1 VSKLRALAS
10 GPLGASA
17 LVLLFAIPGVILA
30 LSETPL
36 WWVGGA
42 LVAAAATLGARLFS
56 DVIAR
61 ALARLR
67 EPRTLLGRSYR
78 LSDVLLE
85 LLYVG
90 IVCVI
95 GSVMMSEI
103 LGGERPVNHDHTV
116 HYFKAW
122 QLHEYLRQ
130 HGTWLGW
137 SHRWFAGYPINYLY
151 PPGTDFFIN
160 AVYTAGLGMISFSQ
174 AYAYGFWLFHLLTG
188 VSLYAFGRKVGGPH
202 VGVIAAVLCL
212 TDLSNFRMGGWAYTI
227 DFGVWPQTLS
237 LDFSMLALCSLPA
250 LVERR
255 SAAAMGW
262 FAFWMGLAIITHPI
276 QLIALALLLVA
287 TGLAAGFAREVRAGG
302 ALLRLLLGYAL
313 SLLVSSLFLVPFLD
327 SRGEANQMGVWWDT
341 TYEMGKGLLELQ
353 ALPGTLGFVLAF
365 GILALVL
372 MLRSRSFALLLTAFS
387 ALCIP
392 AVSNSTFIDEL
403 HLPSLSYAFASV
415 QFVRLSTMVKPF
427 WFVLAAYC
435 LVTVLAHARS
445 LLLERAPRLPRD
457 SHSRAVALSAT
468 VALLTLPVLV
478 PAAEAF
484 WAKHV
489 RKSQITESDRQLLA
503 DRVGLEHWLL
513 TELPKDGF
521 YRVGVFT
528 GHNHD
533 LLDLGT
539 TIGHPIYKRGFT
551 PASNFIFQPSE
562 NDPAVFDAVNLRFAI
577 SKVYMVPEL
586 FEPIASFG
594 RYRVYRYKHW
604 RSEPF
609 SVFGEGKVKLTRWG
623 DELIELVAGPGSN
636 GTLRLDVSYF
646 SRWHAYRDGVEIPI
660 GIQYLREAQ
669 KDSGFMTVPLQPGT
683 YRFVFERTLSDRA
696 SGWLSLLGLVL
707 CALLIASEWRGA
719 AGAQLARLPQA
730 LAALDR
736 VVDRISEP
744 RWAPVR
750 VTLLWLVALAV
761 LGLGIFLGLMRPP
774 VELHDLTNTNIG
786 RVRYDFLENLRRASA
801 NIEYPERNQPC
812 LRQRDR
818 LVCRDEFGNLD
829 NERYIASTPAE
840 IVEYKMVRCIRAR
853 PEANALLS
861 VTFPRVP
868 AGDAIV
874 GYFGIERSGRL
885 MFQRRPVSFKI
896 DVDGQTIYDGQ
907 TVADNRMH
915 YFSAR
920 LDPRDRSRKQ
930 VVFSVHADNIN
941 RRYFCF
947 DAQMVDLK

>member
-1 VSKLRALAS
+1 VGAGALTLA
-10 GPLGASA
+10 
-17 LVLLFAIPGVILA
+17 FAIAGVILA
-30 LSETPL
+30 VAETPL
-36 WWVGGA
+36 WWFGGA
-42 LVAAAATLGARLFS
+42 LLAAALTLGARAFA
-56 DVIAR
+56 DP
-61 ALARLR
+61 LARLGEFLR
-67 EPRTLLGRSYR
+67 APRIVLGRSFQ
-78 LSDVLLE
+78 LGSVLLD
-85 LLYVG
+85 LFYVG

-95 GSVMMSEI
+95 GSVMMAEI

-151 PPGTDFFIN
+151 PPGADFFIN
-160 AVYTAGLGMISFSQ
+160 AVHAAFLGTKSFSQ
-174 AYAYGFWLFHLLTG
+174 SYALGFWLFHLLTG
-188 VSLYAFGRKVGGPH
+188 LSVYAFGRRVGGPH

-212 TDLSNFRMGGWAYTI
+212 TDLSNFRMGGWAYTV

-255 SAAAMGW
+255 SAAALGW
-262 FAFWMGLAIITHPI
+262 FGFWMGLAIITHPI
-276 QLIALALLLVA
+276 QLIFLGLLLIA
-287 TGLAAGFAREVRAGG
+287 TGLAAGFARDVRAGG
-302 ALLRLLLGYAL
+302 ALLRLLLAYAL
-313 SLLVSSLFLVPFLD
+313 SLLVSALFLLPFLD
-327 SRGEANQMGVWWDT
+327 SRAEANQMGVWWDT

-365 GILALVL
+365 GLLALVL

-403 HLPSLSYAFASV
+403 HLPTLSNAFASV

-435 LVTVLAHARS
+435 LVAVLAHARS
-445 LLLERAPRLPRD
+445 LLLARVDVARSESP
-457 SHSRAVALSAT
+457 SRAVALSAT
-468 VALLTLPVLV
+468 VALLTLPVAV
-478 PAAEAF
+478 PAVEAF

-489 RKSQITESDRQLLA
+489 KKSQITESDRQLGA
-503 DRVGLEHWLL
+503 DRLGLEQWLL
-513 TELPKDGF
+513 TQLPKDGF

-551 PASNFIFQPSE
+551 PASNFIYQPSE
-562 NDPAVFDAVNLRFAI
+562 NEPAVFDAVNLRFAI

-594 RYRVYRYKHW
+594 RYRVYRYKRW
-604 RSEPF
+604 RAQPF
-609 SVFGEGKVKLTRWG
+609 SVFGEGKVKLERWG
-623 DELIELVAGPGSN
+623 DELIELSAGPGAK
-636 GTLRLDVSYF
+636 GTLRVDVSYF
-646 SRWHAYRDGVEIPI
+646 SRWHAYRDGVELPI
-660 GIQYLREAQ
+660 GIQFLREARE
-669 KDSGFMTVPLQPGT
+669 DSGFMTVPLKPGR
-683 YRFVFERTLSDRA
+683 YRFVFERTLGDRA
-696 SGWLSLLGLVL
+696 SGWLSLLGVVL
-707 CALLIASEWRGA
+707 CALLIASEWRGRIG
-719 AGAQLARLPQA
+719 AGLAPLGNA
-730 LAALDR
+730 LHALDR

-744 RWAPVR
+744 GWARVR
-750 VTLLWLVALAV
+750 VGMLWLVALAV
-761 LGLGIFLGLMRPP
+761 LGLGVGLGLMRPKI
-774 VELHDLTNTNIG
+774 ELHDLSNTAIA

-812 LRQRDR
+812 VRQRDR

-829 NERYIASTPAE
+829 NERYVASTPAE

-861 VTFPRVP
+861 VAFPRVP

-885 MFQRRPVSFKI
+885 MFQRRPVSFRI
-896 DVDGQTIYDGQ
+896 DVDGTTVYDGQ
-907 TVADNRMH
+907 TVSDNRMH

-930 VVFSVHADNIN
+930 VVFSVHADNIA